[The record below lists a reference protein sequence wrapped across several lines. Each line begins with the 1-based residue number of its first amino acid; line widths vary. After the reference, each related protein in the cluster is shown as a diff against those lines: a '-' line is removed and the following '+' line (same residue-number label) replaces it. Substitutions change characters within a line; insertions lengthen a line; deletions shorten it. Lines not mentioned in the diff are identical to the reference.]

1 MSSSDKKGKIA
12 VKLDAIETKQKSGH
26 EPFHIDGE
34 NIDKNLL
41 SFWQWSS
48 SEIVGNTLRGV
59 LAEYI
64 VSIDI
69 KCPYKV
75 REEWDAFDLITQEG
89 LRVEV
94 KSSSYLQSWKQNKF
108 SNISFGIQETIIWD
122 ENTDNN
128 KRTTEAKRQAD
139 VYVFC
144 LLAHKEQET
153 IDPLNLKQWEFY
165 VLPTRVL
172 NERVGSQKRIT
183 LSSLL
188 TLKPEKCR
196 FGEINKAIDKIKS

>member
-1 MSSSDKKGKIA
+1 MIIKRKGKVI
-12 VKLDAIETKQKSGH
+12 VELDAIKTTLKTGQESFHLSGK
-26 EPFHIDGE
+26 

-69 KCPYKV
+69 KCPYKI
-75 REEWDAFDLITQEG
+75 REEWDAFDLVTQEG
-89 LRVEV
+89 IKVEV

-108 SNISFGIQETIIWD
+108 SNISFGIQETIMWD
-122 ENTDNN
+122 ENIDNN

-139 VYVFC
+139 IYVFC
-144 LLAHKEQET
+144 LLAHKDQET
-153 IDPLNLKQWEFY
+153 IDPLNLDQWEFY
-165 VLPTRVL
+165 ILPSSVL
-172 NERVGSQKRIT
+172 NDRVGSQKRIT

-188 TLKPEKCR
+188 TLDPKRCS
-196 FGEINKAIDKIKS
+196 FGEINKTIIETKS